1 MKKKVIF
8 LGGPTASGKSAL
20 ALTLAEQLGGVVI
33 NADSMQ
39 VYDALRV
46 VTARPDAADEARA
59 PHLLYGYR
67 PAAPACSAAD
77 WATDATRAVERA
89 WEAGQLP
96 IVTGGTGLYF
106 RTLIAGISPIPDIPA
121 AVRAEI
127 RARLEQEGAATMH
140 ALLTA
145 RDPAIAR
152 RLEPGDSQ
160 RIARALEVEAATG
173 RPLSDWQREP
183 NQGGLDKDP
192 GLDPLRLVLT
202 PARAVLYERCDRRL
216 RLMMT
221 EQGGLAE
228 IAALKARALD
238 PALPVMKALGVP
250 EFLRH
255 LDGELDFE
263 TALMLGQTATRQY
276 AKRQLTWFRNQFP
289 DWTAGDA
296 QLLESLLSNI
306 YSFIRF

>member
-20 ALTLAEQLGGVVI
+20 ALALAEQARGVVI

-46 VTARPDAADEARA
+46 ITARPSMADEARA
-59 PHLLYGYR
+59 PHVLYGYR
-67 PAAPACSAAD
+67 PASPPCSAAD
-77 WATDATRAVERA
+77 WATDAARAIDDA
-89 WEAGQLP
+89 LAAGLLP

-106 RTLIAGISPIPDIPA
+106 RTLIAGISPIPDIPE
-121 AVRAEI
+121 EI
-127 RARLEQEGAATMH
+127 RAQIRARMEEEGPAALH
-140 ALLTA
+140 GLLA
-145 RDPAIAR
+145 VRDPAIAA

-160 RIARALEVEAATG
+160 RIARALEVVEATG

-183 NQGGLDKDP
+183 NHGGIGQRPDIEP
-192 GLDPLRLVLT
+192 VRLVLT
-202 PARAVLYERCDRRL
+202 PARPALYERCDLRL

-221 EQGGLAE
+221 DEDGLGE
-228 IAALKARALD
+228 IRALMARGLD

-250 EFLRH
+250 EFMAFLR
-255 LDGELDFE
+255 GEQTFE
-263 TALMLGQTATRQY
+263 ESLRLAQTATRQY
-276 AKRQLTWFRNQFP
+276 AKRQLTWFRNQFA
-289 DWTAGDA
+289 DWTSGDEKFLKSFLA
-296 QLLESLLSNI
+296 EI